1 MATEA
6 TLSVEERL
14 YRLLRQLG
22 IDQAHFAGW
31 LPRDWS
37 RLAAKYP
44 QVISS
49 LTLVN
54 TFDRRFVEPVS
65 AKLLVVTGDRGPA
78 AETVRNAMRGVP
90 DVQHVE
96 LSDYNMLG
104 WSDVASER
112 TREFADAMLEF
123 LSRFPVPDTAKSVAL
138 PQGEGDVAGISYRI
152 RGVGPPLVL
161 LPLFLTPSQWE
172 PLVPVLSERYC
183 TIALGGTFLG
193 AVAILEGRGHAI
205 GYLQMVRTL
214 IEEAELCPGEV
225 VLEVGC
231 GSGVLARWLAR
242 RTAGRNHIT
251 GVDINP
257 YLLREAKAL
266 ARQEGLKGAIEFRD
280 GNAEALPFAD
290 SSFDV
295 VMSVTVIEE
304 ADADRMLAEMVRV
317 TKPNGRVAVIARAL
331 DMAFP
336 MNLALSDSLKAKVE
350 APGVIGQVSPQGC
363 ADASLYRRVR
373 QAGLTHVKM
382 LPQLTAFDRA
392 DPTVLQFLEG
402 ILLPKL
408 NQDEAREWQAA
419 RAEAEAMGTFFMTW
433 PHHCAVGIDP
443 ILRKMQQ
450 LVYERS
456 IYAPIWLLGFLNGVG
471 PRVGESGFG
480 LMPGFAYTA
489 PYEDVTLKAA

>member
-1 MATEA
+1 
-6 TLSVEERL
+6 
-14 YRLLRQLG
+14 
-22 IDQAHFAGW
+22 
-31 LPRDWS
+31 
-37 RLAAKYP
+37 
-44 QVISS
+44 
-49 LTLVN
+49 
-54 TFDRRFVEPVS
+54 
-65 AKLLVVTGDRGPA
+65 
-78 AETVRNAMRGVP
+78 
-90 DVQHVE
+90 
-96 LSDYNMLG
+96 MLG

-123 LSRFPVPDTAKSVAL
+123 LSRFPVPDVAKSVAL
-138 PQGEGDVAGISYRI
+138 PQGEGEVAGISYRI

-183 TIALGGTFLG
+183 TIILGGTALG

-214 IEEAELCPGEV
+214 IEEAGLHPGET

-231 GSGVLARWLAR
+231 GSGVLTRWLAR
-242 RTAGRNHIT
+242 RTAGRNRIT

-266 ARQEGLKGAIEFRD
+266 VRQEGLEGAIEFRD
-280 GNAEALPFAD
+280 GNAEALPFSD
-290 SSFDV
+290 NSFDV

-317 TKPNGRVAVIARAL
+317 AKPNGRVAVIARAL

-336 MNLALSDSLKAKVE
+336 MNLALSDGLKAKVE

-373 QAGLTHVKM
+373 QVGLTHVKM

-392 DPTVLQFLEG
+392 DLTVLQFLEG
-402 ILLPKL
+402 ALLPKL

-419 RAEAEAMGTFFMTW
+419 RAEAEAAGTFFMTW
-433 PHHCAVGIDP
+433 PHHCAVG
-443 ILRKMQQ
+443 
-450 LVYERS
+450 
-456 IYAPIWLLGFLNGVG
+456 
-471 PRVGESGFG
+471 
-480 LMPGFAYTA
+480 T
-489 PYEDVTLKAA
+489 KA

>member
-1 MATEA
+1 LATET

-14 YRLLRQLG
+14 YRLLRHLG
-22 IDQAHFAGW
+22 IDHAHFAGW

-37 RLAAKYP
+37 GLAAKYP

-54 TFDRRFVEPVS
+54 TFDRRLVEPVS

-90 DVQHVE
+90 DVEHVE

-123 LSRFPVPDTAKSVAL
+123 LSRFTAPGAARSVPL
-138 PQGEGDVAGISYRI
+138 PESEGEVAGISYRI

-172 PLVPVLSERYC
+172 PLVPALSERYC
-183 TIALGGTFLG
+183 TLTLGGTALG

-214 IEEAELCPGEV
+214 IKEAELRPGEA
-225 VLEVGC
+225 VLEIGC

-242 RTAGRNHIT
+242 RTAGRNRIT

-266 ARQEGLKGAIEFRD
+266 AQQEGLEGAIEFRD
-280 GNAEALPFAD
+280 GNAEELPFSD
-290 SSFDV
+290 NSFEV

-317 TKPNGRVAVIARAL
+317 TKPSGRVAVIARAL

-336 MNLALSDSLKAKVE
+336 MNLPLSASLKAKVE

-373 QAGLTHVKM
+373 QAGLTQVKM
-382 LPQLTAFDRA
+382 LPQLTAFDGA

-402 ILLPKL
+402 ALLPKL
-408 NQDEAREWQAA
+408 NQDEVREWLAA
-419 RAEAEAMGTFFMTW
+419 RAEAEAMGTFYMTW
-433 PHHCAVGIDP
+433 PHHCAVG
-443 ILRKMQQ
+443 
-450 LVYERS
+450 
-456 IYAPIWLLGFLNGVG
+456 
-471 PRVGESGFG
+471 
-480 LMPGFAYTA
+480 T
-489 PYEDVTLKAA
+489 KA